1 MLQGIGMMRVFKLM
15 AYAIFALLIAF
26 LLAACGGG
34 GGGGSS
40 GGTGLVSF
48 AITDSPVTDAQ
59 NVVVSFDCLELK
71 SANSGRIT
79 FEFDPPEKIDLL
91 QLQGNE
97 FAKLITDELVPSGQY
112 QWARLCVISDK
123 ENDQDSYVILK
134 NNAQFPLYVP
144 SGEQSGLKINTNYFV
159 SQDGSTSYTI
169 DFDLLKSLHDP
180 QGFPAYILRPTLRLM
195 KNDQVG
201 SISGTVLQDTCIGIG
216 DDIDDAAV
224 YVFSG
229 DVAPDDQNSA
239 DTTDIDPVTTAIVK
253 LDPMDGLY
261 KYTAGFIDGSN
272 GGKQYTVAL
281 TCEYSDDN
289 PDQDD
294 PILFN
299 VTPIP
304 TNPVTVIAGQSTQVD
319 F

>member
-1 MLQGIGMMRVFKLM
+1 ML
-15 AYAIFALLIAF
+15 
-26 LLAACGGG
+26 
-34 GGGGSS
+34 
-40 GGTGLVSF
+40 
-48 AITDSPVTDAQ
+48 
-59 NVVVSFDCLELK
+59 N
-71 SANSGRIT
+71 
-79 FEFDPPEKIDLL
+79 
-91 QLQGNE
+91 
-97 FAKLITDELVPSGQY
+97 
-112 QWARLCVISDK
+112 
-123 ENDQDSYVILK
+123 
-134 NNAQFPLYVP
+134 
-144 SGEQSGLKINTNYFV
+144 
-159 SQDGSTSYTI
+159 
-169 DFDLLKSLHDP
+169 SLHDP
-180 QGFPAYILRPTLRLM
+180 QGFPAYILRPTLRLVN
-195 KNDQVG
+195 NDQVG

-253 LDPMDGLY
+253 LDTADGMY

-281 TCEYSDDN
+281 TCEYSGDN

-294 PILFN
+294 TILFN
-299 VTPIP
+299 DTPINT